1 MKKEAFIALLFFLLI
16 PVVVFSPG
24 DSNPS
29 FEEDFGQML
38 LIGFDGS
45 VMTPQL
51 SSFLRDIKPGGVL
64 LLGRN
69 IESKAQ
75 LKKLVED
82 MQTISLE
89 ETGLPLFIAVDQEG
103 KALSRIPFA
112 KDARDLKELGVNMN
126 LAPVLDSRNKG
137 DFVYERSLKTI
148 GEANDFIQ
156 EYQQENILAVP
167 KHFPGYDKIGFNPEQ
182 GTIPRVE
189 ELPDVSLFRNVEKE
203 IVMVSHVVY
212 EDIDKVD
219 PFPLSQE
226 GIAFLKQELGNVLVM
241 SDDLSS
247 KSMMHNYSFAD
258 IGTKAIGAGV
268 DILLVGGY
276 PDAAVVAQFHEAL
289 TQELG
294 SPQYFAGVA
303 KLYEILQGKVE
314 KKQELRTR
322 IMESAEKIRAVKRE
336 LL

>member
-1 MKKEAFIALLFFLLI
+1 MEKGVLVALFLFALI
-16 PVVVFSPG
+16 PVAVFSPG
-24 DSNPS
+24 VSDTS

-38 LIGFDGS
+38 LIGFDGKE
-45 VMTPQL
+45 MTPQL
-51 SSFLRDIKPGGVL
+51 SLLLRDIKPGGVL

-69 IESKAQ
+69 IENRAQ
-75 LKKLVED
+75 LTKLVED
-82 MQTISLE
+82 LQTISLE

-112 KDARDLKELGVNMN
+112 KNAKELRELGVNMN
-126 LAPVLDSRNKG
+126 LAPVLDSKNKG

-148 GEANDFIQ
+148 DEANNFIQ
-156 EYQQENILAVP
+156 EYQQENILVVP

-182 GTIPRVE
+182 GTIPRVG
-189 ELPDVSLFRNVEKE
+189 ELPDVSLFRNVEKK

-212 EDIDKVD
+212 EDIDKEN
-219 PFPLSQE
+219 PFPLSQK

-247 KSMMHNYSFAD
+247 KSMMQNYSFAN
-258 IGTKAIGAGV
+258 IGTKAIGAGI

-276 PDAAVVAQFHEAL
+276 PDAAVVAQFHDAL
-289 TQELG
+289 RQELG

-303 KLYEILQGKVE
+303 KLYEVLQGKVE
-314 KKQELRTR
+314 KKQELRSH
-322 IMESAEKIRAVKRE
+322 IIESAEKIRAVKRK
-336 LL
+336 LQ